1 MYYTKSDLGI
11 NKNMGQYDKLV
22 ERQRLLLAA
31 EEWAN
36 GIKSMHSHQLS
47 SMWYDTRPQDTEN
60 GQFVIDKQYN
70 GGEIERTI
78 FDSKGNNIGTYI
90 FGTRKTGDELI
101 SEYTKYNH

>member
-1 MYYTKSDLGI
+1 
-11 NKNMGQYDKLV
+11 MGQYDERV

-36 GIKSMHSHQLS
+36 GIKSLHSHRLK
-47 SMWYDTRPQDTEN
+47 SMWYDDRPQDTDN
-60 GQFVIDKQYN
+60 GQYVTDKQYN

-78 FDSKGNNIGTYI
+78 YDNNGKYLGTFI
-90 FGTRKTGDELI
+90 FGTRKSGDELI